1 MGGEQQH
8 KAATDMHDTLVEAE
22 AQGLSKEQA
31 KRREMFGDPEE
42 YRERSQSALPPHLR
56 TQKVVELA
64 EALENAD
71 CEAAERQEKAA
82 TDMHDTL
89 VEVDAEVGE
98 QQHNAVHALVDTL
111 SQAEV
116 EEQNSESARM
126 AKLEG

>member
-1 MGGEQQH
+1 MG
-8 KAATDMHDTLVEAE
+8 
-22 AQGLSKEQA
+22 EQA

-71 CEAAERQEKAA
+71 CEAAEQQEKAA

-98 QQHNAVHALVDTL
+98 QQRKAATDMHDTL
-111 SQAEV
+111 VEAEAQGLSKEQAKRRE
-116 EEQNSESARM
+116 M
-126 AKLEG
+126 FGDP